1 MTRQDGR
8 DFVVLAAKIGI
19 RPRTTTFRLEE
30 VNDALL
36 AVANDAID
44 GAAVVIP

>member
-8 DFVVLAAKIGI
+8 DFVELATQLGI
-19 RPRTTTFRLEE
+19 RPRTTVFRLDA